1 MKAKSYADVRRDMV
15 ESNAVSASADDEY
28 LPCLYCPG
36 QAMRKTLAK
45 LGARCEACYEQYLRS
60 GFSGDRPPV
69 MAKQAAWV
77 RAESDRCR
85 QAKARPGVFA
95 EVAQRLQSE
104 RAKLSSDPRFG
115 QWEAG
120 A

>member
-15 ESNAVSASADDEY
+15 ESNAVSASPDDEY
-28 LPCLYCPG
+28 MPCLYCPG

-45 LGARCEACYEQYLRS
+45 LGARCESCYEQYLRS

-77 RAESDRCR
+77 RAESERCR
-85 QAKARPGVFA
+85 QAKAQPGVFA
-95 EVAQRLQSE
+95 EVARLLRRDDRYVPSTTDE
-104 RAKLSSDPRFG
+104 
-115 QWEAG
+115 
-120 A
+120 